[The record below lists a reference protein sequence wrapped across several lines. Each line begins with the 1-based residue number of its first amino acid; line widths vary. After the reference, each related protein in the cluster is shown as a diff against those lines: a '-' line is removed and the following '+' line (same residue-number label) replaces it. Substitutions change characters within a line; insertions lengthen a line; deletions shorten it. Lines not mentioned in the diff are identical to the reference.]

1 MKNMILGFSLLI
13 SSTLF
18 SQYYYNDI
26 VGTQETNRQMQAYLA
41 NKVRTVSASGTDQRG
56 VKATDYS
63 EYHEIKENGM
73 ALKATS
79 IINLNKTIIYSRF
92 DNQGRVISMIDS
104 STDVQSNTT
113 YKYDAAGKVL
123 EVQNTTRDTANNFNQ
138 VETHAWL
145 YNAKGKPEKM
155 WRIISN
161 TNNTGAADS
170 LEVRFVT
177 DENGNP
183 GEEHT
188 YKRGYETGYLYYYYD
203 DKNRLTDI
211 VRYNTKLRKLL
222 PDLMFEYDES
232 DRIVQRIT
240 TVASHNM
247 GNYLIWRY
255 IYNDK
260 GLKTKEA
267 LFNKDKQLTGKIDYA
282 YTFSQ

>member
-1 MKNMILGFSLLI
+1 MKNLLLGFSLLI
-13 SSTLF
+13 SPALY

-26 VGTQETNRQMQAYLA
+26 IGTRETNRQMQTYLA
-41 NKVRTVSASGTDQRG
+41 NKIKTVATSGTDQRG

-63 EYHEIKENGM
+63 EYHEIRENGT

-92 DNQGRVISMIDS
+92 DNQGRVISMADS
-104 STDVQSNTT
+104 STDLQSVTT
-113 YKYDAAGKVL
+113 YKYDVQGRIVQ
-123 EVQNTTRDTANNFNQ
+123 VQNTTKDTANNFNQ
-138 VETHAWL
+138 VETHEWL
-145 YNAKGKPEKM
+145 YDAKGKPAKM
-155 WRIISN
+155 WRIISDNSN
-161 TNNTGAADS
+161 TPDS

-177 DENGNP
+177 DEDGNP

-188 YKRGYETGYLYYYYD
+188 YKKGYETGYIYYYYD

-222 PDLMFEYDES
+222 PDVMFEYDEA
-232 DRIVQRIT
+232 DRIVQKIT
-240 TVASHNM
+240 TIASHNM

-267 LFNKDKQLTGKIDYA
+267 LFNKDKQLTGRIDYT
-282 YTFSQ
+282 YTFAQ